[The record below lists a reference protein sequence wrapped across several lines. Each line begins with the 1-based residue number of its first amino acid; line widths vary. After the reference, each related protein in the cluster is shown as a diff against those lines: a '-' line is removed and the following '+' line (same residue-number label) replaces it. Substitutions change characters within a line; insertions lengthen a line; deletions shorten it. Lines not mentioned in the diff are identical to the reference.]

1 MSSNSG
7 EIKEKEN
14 ETRPP
19 NHKKPNLA
27 VPETILL
34 DGS

>member
-1 MSSNSG
+1 MSSNND

-14 ETRPP
+14 ETRLP
-19 NHKKPNLA
+19 NHGKPNL
-27 VPETILL
+27 VNPETILL

>member
-1 MSSNSG
+1 MSSNRN
-7 EIKEKEN
+7 EKKEKEN
-14 ETRPP
+14 ETRLP